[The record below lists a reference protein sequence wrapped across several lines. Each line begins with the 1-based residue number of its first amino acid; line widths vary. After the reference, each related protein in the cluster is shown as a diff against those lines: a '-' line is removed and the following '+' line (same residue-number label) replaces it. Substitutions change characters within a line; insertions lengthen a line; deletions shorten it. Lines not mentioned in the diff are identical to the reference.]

1 VIRYTPKVGIFDA
14 LMQFSRASENG
25 GRVEIDVSE
34 RLVPRLQA
42 GVPLYLH
49 ADGYG
54 GR

>member
-1 VIRYTPKVGIFDA
+1 VIRYTPRIGIFDA
-14 LMQFSRASENG
+14 LAQFSRASDAG
-25 GRVEIDVSE
+25 SRVEIDVSE
-34 RLVPRLQA
+34 RLLPRLQS